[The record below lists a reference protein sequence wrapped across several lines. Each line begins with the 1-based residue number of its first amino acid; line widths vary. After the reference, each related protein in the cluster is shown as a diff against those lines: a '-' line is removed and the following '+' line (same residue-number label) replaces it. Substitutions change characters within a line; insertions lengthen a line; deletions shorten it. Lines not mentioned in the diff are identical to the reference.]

1 MSHMWNTI
9 FTMGGG
15 VLEERSFI
23 KRISTI
29 SLKTISKEI
38 SIEVS
43 YSWTFALQM
52 KYAIISNDS
61 KSKDNW
67 RIDIATYLLFFL
79 YPLST
84 ISYRMI

>member
-38 SIEVS
+38 SIEGS
-43 YSWTFALQM
+43 YSLTFTLQM
-52 KYAIISNDS
+52 KYAIILNDS
-61 KSKDNW
+61 KTRDN
-67 RIDIATYLLFFL
+67 
-79 YPLST
+79 
-84 ISYRMI
+84 